1 MGKPKSPILFS
12 IGLCAAMAIG
22 FVSAAW
28 GLPVAAGVGVIGR
41 GSLTQL
47 IQAPGGDTARVAVA
61 GQRLI
66 VRAAP
71 RGNSPIVAHIEKGDE
86 VIVVDTQSQWAKI
99 EDYQSGRALG
109 WVYESLLVAPGG

>member
-1 MGKPKSPILFS
+1 ML
-12 IGLCAAMAIG
+12 GLASGCWA
-22 FVSAAW
+22 
-28 GLPVAAGVGVIGR
+28 LP
-41 GSLTQL
+41 
-47 IQAPGGDTARVAVA
+47 APGGFDSAGPEPLLQLVQAPSAESARVAIA
-61 GQRLI
+61 GERLI

-71 RGNSPIVAHIEKGDE
+71 SGNSRIVDHVEKGDE